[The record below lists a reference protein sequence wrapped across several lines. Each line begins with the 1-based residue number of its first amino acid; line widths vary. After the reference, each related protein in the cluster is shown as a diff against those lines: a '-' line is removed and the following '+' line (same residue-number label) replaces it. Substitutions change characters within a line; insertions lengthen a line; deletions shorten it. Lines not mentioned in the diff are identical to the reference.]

1 MTWQETFARC
11 FTSLPLAPTGGEL
24 RFNMTNYA
32 WDNSYII
39 DYKKELPQK
48 RAALKRWCEYL
59 TSEAFS
65 YHL

>member
-11 FTSLPLAPTGGEL
+11 FTS
-24 RFNMTNYA
+24 FNMTNYA

-48 RAALKRWCEYL
+48 RAALKRWYGILLEKHFL
-59 TSEAFS
+59 TT
-65 YHL
+65 YNI